1 MIERDEDDDDD
12 DDDEEEEETKMRVY
26 VSSCVACLS
35 SSRKG
40 SSRMLRKYG
49 RRLRLLTIESPT
61 LVIKSLFYFSLLHYV
76 ASRRITTSSAQ

>member
-40 SSRMLRKYG
+40 SSSMLRKYG
-49 RRLRLLTIESPT
+49 RRLRLLINYRVANISNQELVLLLPFT
-61 LVIKSLFYFSLLHYV
+61 LCSIASNHYE
-76 ASRRITTSSAQ
+76 